1 MTTEL
6 VPEVPQPRTPA
17 SAPGPYDGGGG
28 GADDHAYGGDAAPP
42 VADVAPPLAEVDPP
56 VVDVLYDASEV
67 AGVFDVYALPMGPVI
82 GFDDVDTAAEAE
94 LAAAVLQR
102 FGGHPVPALPVPEE
116 PGGAD
121 SGGRRALRSLG
132 EVDEELARWAGER
145 GVRAGRP
152 SALLWFGHGVQGAM
166 GPTLLVPGAGERTGN
181 ARMTPDLLAHYIFTE
196 QQKRDTEEGHW
207 AIVVIEACNSANF
220 AEDVQRRFTG
230 SSNPS
235 ACSLLLV
242 ATGKP
247 NAQGYLGTFRGA
259 LEEWIQQKTFRDEVF
274 TLRDLQD
281 HFQDGGHHA
290 ELLGRQASLD
300 LKLRL
305 RDRVPLPGATTVAE
319 QLRLQREFD
328 GSPTAPRPSPPSG
341 TGGGFLEQAPEFT
354 GRAADLAA
362 ISTWCTDPDAPPL
375 LAVTGPPGTGKS
387 ALLGEF
393 LRRLREAEGDAPG
406 GIRVAAVL
414 RLTGST
420 ADDVVRQLA
429 DALGTAPPETATPGP
444 PADEHDRLTEPP
456 GDEHD
461 RLPVPSGDAG
471 DNPAEPPADEHSR
484 PAERP
489 GDHPADADG
498 RPTIPPGEDTVGSRA
513 DDLLDRVRSRLTALS
528 AAAAPDRTLVVA
540 DALDEA
546 RDPIEAASLLR
557 DLTDI
562 PGVRL
567 LIGTR
572 TSAYGAGAPGDE
584 GELSTVLGST
594 TGRARIHPL
603 APDPEGAADHAAG
616 HVRRI
621 LRKQPAQDPV
631 WRETVVRTVR
641 KAVHEHVRDGS
652 WQFLQVTLMIQEL
665 EQRPQVL
672 EPGATARTALE
683 HLLRRDG
690 TGLFR
695 SAVTRLTDA
704 VPTAGAFLRAL
715 AFGQGRGLP
724 RAEGIWA
731 HAAAGIAGPGV
742 SMGDRELSLFLS
754 RAAAYVLLDGEDRR
768 SVYRLA
774 HRTYTEQLQADST
787 DEQRLGMLTALLDL
801 AAGQADA
808 GQPLSPH
815 LASRLAQYAADCST
829 EGWRELALRPAVL
842 DRLPP
847 TALASMALATDRP
860 GGGTTSADLPIPV
873 LGTVVSAHLI
883 EESLPADRPGLR
895 QLGGVRATGR
905 WHPAGPDAAWEVCW
919 GRLRPVPLHLQLGG
933 ADGTVSAVTA
943 LPSAS
948 WLVTGSLDGT
958 VLVWEPW
965 RAHRPALVLRGRTS
979 PVSALAAQG
988 DHEQAGDA
996 APGDGRGGNAGG
1008 GDGGTGDG
1016 GPGLLAVAH
1025 DDCTVQLWD
1034 TGSARPE
1041 PQTVSTAQ
1049 VIRVI
1054 TALPDGTGR
1063 FAVAGDAGHLALVG
1077 PGRRQPQP
1085 ARTLVSGE
1093 VVGLAPVAG
1102 PDGRQWLAA
1111 AHRSG
1116 ELALWDVT
1124 GETPSELAT
1133 LPTRQVLTALTALT
1147 DGKGT
1152 VRLVTAAKDGG
1163 VAFWRM
1169 DCPDG
1174 GAVLILTDG
1183 EVPPTTPGTPGTPGT
1198 PEDAD
1203 PVLAALPV
1211 SGGGEA
1217 AVLGDGGGLRLLAPG
1232 AGPGRPVYVGGPAGA
1247 DALTVLR
1254 GPSGGHVIVT
1264 AAVRDPRVC
1273 FWAPAADAGEEAVR
1287 ERGWDTF
1294 DGMRRHLLA
1303 DGTEVLVFMDEA
1315 DGAPVKVLRASDGEE
1330 SAAGV
1335 PPDHP
1340 LMADATEEEATDGR
1354 VPPAVRGFHTRR
1366 VKGWRRLLG
1375 DEHQGLWASAG
1386 REGVV
1391 GLWRHGPSGAWQLVH
1406 RIRLGSRCRLLTALS
1421 GGRLAVA
1428 TKDGV
1433 LVLAVGAIGTAVPG
1447 TGGKRTEEAG
1457 G

>member
-6 VPEVPQPRTPA
+6 VPEVPR
-17 SAPGPYDGGGG
+17 APGPYEL
-28 GADDHAYGGDAAPP
+28 APP
-42 VADVAPPLAEVDPP
+42 AAELIPRPAEVDSPLAEVPYDP
-56 VVDVLYDASEV
+56 SEV
-67 AGVFDVYALPMGPVI
+67 AGVFDVYVLPIGPVI
-82 GFDDVDTAAEAE
+82 GFDDVGTAAEAE
-94 LAAAVLQR
+94 LTAAALQR
-102 FGGHPVPALPVPEE
+102 FGGQPVPALPVPEE

-121 SGGRRALRSLG
+121 GGGRRALRSLG

-145 GVRAGRP
+145 EVRAVRP

-181 ARMTPDLLAHYIFTE
+181 ARMTPDLFAHYIFTE

-230 SSNPS
+230 SSSPS

-259 LEEWIQQKTFRDEVF
+259 LEEWIQQKTVRDEVF

-281 HFQDGGHHA
+281 HFQDCGHHA

-305 RDRVPLPGATTVAE
+305 RDRVPLPGVTTVAE
-319 QLRLQREFD
+319 QLRLQRDFD
-328 GSPTAPRPSPPSG
+328 GSPTTPRTSPLSD
-341 TGGGFLEQAPEFT
+341 TDSGFLEPAPEFT
-354 GRAADLAA
+354 GRATDLAL
-362 ISTWCTDPDAPPL
+362 ISAWCADPDAPPL

-393 LRRLREAEGDAPG
+393 LRRLREGVGDALG

-429 DALGTAPPETATPGP
+429 DALGTVPPKAAAPGPPGGQDACPAKP
-444 PADEHDRLTEPP
+444 PADEH
-456 GDEHD
+456 
-461 RLPVPSGDAG
+461 
-471 DNPAEPPADEHSR
+471 NYPAEPPVDEDRCLAQPPADER
-484 PAERP
+484 
-489 GDHPADADG
+489 GHPAKPLGEDDSCPAK
-498 RPTIPPGEDTVGSRA
+498 PLGEDTADPRA
-513 DDLLDRVRSRLTALS
+513 DDLLERVRGRLSALS
-528 AAAAPDRTLVVA
+528 AATAPDHRTLVVA

-594 TGRARIHPL
+594 TGHARIHPL
-603 APDPEGAADHAAG
+603 APDPEGAADHAAR

-621 LRKQPAQDPV
+621 LRKQPTHDPG
-631 WRETVVRTVR
+631 WWETVAHTVR
-641 KAVHEHVRDGS
+641 KAVHQHVRDGA

-665 EQRPQVL
+665 EQRPEVL
-672 EPGATARTALE
+672 IPGTAGRVALE
-683 HLLRRDG
+683 HLLHRDG

-704 VPTAGAFLRAL
+704 VPTAGPFLRAL

-742 SMGDRELSLFLS
+742 SVGDRELSLFLS

-774 HRTYTEQLQADST
+774 HRTYTEQLRADST

-801 AAGQADA
+801 AAAQAGA

-847 TALASMALATDRP
+847 TALASMALATARL
-860 GGGTTSADLPIPV
+860 GGGTTSADLPIHV

-895 QLGGVRATGR
+895 QLGGLRATGR
-905 WHPAGPDAAWEVCW
+905 WHPAGTDAAWEVCW

-933 ADGTVSAVTA
+933 ADGMVSALNA
-943 LPSAS
+943 LPSAP

-988 DHEQAGDA
+988 DREQAGDE
-996 APGDGRGGNAGG
+996 
-1008 GDGGTGDG
+1008 

-1025 DDCTVQLWD
+1025 DDGTVQLWD
-1034 TGSARPE
+1034 TGSLHPE
-1041 PQTVSTAQ
+1041 PRTVATAQ

-1063 FAVAGDAGHLALVG
+1063 FAVAGDDGHLALVG
-1077 PGRRQPQP
+1077 PDGRQPRP
-1085 ARTLVSGE
+1085 ARAVVSGE
-1093 VVGLAPVAG
+1093 VVGLAPVARPG
-1102 PDGRQWLAA
+1102 GRQWLAA

-1124 GETPSELAT
+1124 GETPSELT
-1133 LPTRQVLTALTALT
+1133 TVSTRRVLTALTALKDGT
-1147 DGKGT
+1147 DGDEEGT
-1152 VRLVTAAKDGG
+1152 VRLVTAAKDGR
-1163 VAFWRM
+1163 VEFWRM
-1169 DCPDG
+1169 GCRDD
-1174 GAVLILTDG
+1174 GAVLILADG
-1183 EVPPTTPGTPGTPGT
+1183 EVPPDVPGAPQ
-1198 PEDAD
+1198 DVD

-1217 AVLGDGGGLRLLAPG
+1217 AVLGDDGGLRLLTPG
-1232 AGPGRPVYVGGPAGA
+1232 AGPGRPVYVAGPIGA

-1254 GPSGGHVIVT
+1254 GPSGGHVIAT

-1273 FWAPAADAGEEAVR
+1273 FWAPAADASEAAVR
-1287 ERGWDTF
+1287 ERDWNTF

-1303 DGTEVLVFMDEA
+1303 DGTEVLVFMGKA

-1330 SAAGV
+1330 LARGV
-1335 PPDHP
+1335 PPDHL
-1340 LMADATEEEATDGR
+1340 LMANATEEEATDDH
-1354 VPPAVRGFHTRR
+1354 VPAPVHAFHPRR
-1366 VKGWRRLLG
+1366 VQGWRQLLG
-1375 DEHQGLWASAG
+1375 EEHKGLWASAG
-1386 REGVV
+1386 REGVI
-1391 GLWRHGPSGAWQLVH
+1391 GLWRHDPSGSWQLMH

-1421 GGRLAVA
+1421 GGRLAAA

-1433 LVLAVGAIGTAVPG
+1433 LVLAIGAIGTAVPG
-1447 TGGKRTEEAG
+1447 TGSRRKEEAG